1 METEPKSSTASEA
14 SQSNAGNA
22 APAWQAVSRGVALFL
37 GSFSLLNLIG
47 EARSPGFDANIWWID
62 LRPVPAPMAR
72 GLLALVGMLL
82 VAYAVRPNMAAVW
95 RRSAIAVVLLLFG
108 TSLWNSV
115 EYYNLIRQET
125 IKSDVALPF
134 SLHVAALLAVILVG
148 LLLNPRRSS
157 RAGRDLIVA
166 VLTLAVCLIGFPLA
180 QMYCFGK
187 TDYRRP
193 ADAVVGF
200 GCRAL
205 ADGTPSD
212 ALADRVQ
219 TGCELYHAKLANK
232 LIFSGGPG
240 DGAVH
245 ETEAMRRLAIQLGV
259 PAEDIILDP
268 DGFNTQATVTNTA
281 RELNQRDFTHVLAVS
296 HFYHLPRIK
305 LCYHRVGIEVSTVP
319 AENRHNVPVGYN
331 LVREVAALWLYYL
344 QPLAARQ
351 VGG

>member
-14 SQSNAGNA
+14 SPSNAGNA

-62 LRPVPAPMAR
+62 LHPVPAPMAR
-72 GLLALVGMLL
+72 GLLALVGLLL
-82 VAYAVRPNMAAVW
+82 VVYAVRPNMSAVW

-115 EYYNLIRQET
+115 GYYNLIRQGT
-125 IKSDVALPF
+125 IQSDVALPF
-134 SLHVAALLAVILVG
+134 SLHVAALLAVVLVG

-157 RAGRDLIVA
+157 RVGRDLIVA
-166 VLTLAVCLIGFPLA
+166 VLTLAVCLVGFPLA
-180 QMYCFGK
+180 QMYCFGQ

-193 ADAVVGF
+193 ADAVVVF

-212 ALADRVQ
+212 ALSDRVQ

-245 ETEAMRRLAIQLGV
+245 ETEAMRRLAVQLGV

-281 RELNQRDFTHVLAVS
+281 RELSQRDFTQVLAVS

-305 LCYHRVGIEVSTVP
+305 LCYRRVGIEVVTVP

-331 LVREVAALWLYYL
+331 LAREVVALWLYYL
-344 QPLAARQ
+344 QPLAARP